1 MRIYLLISLVFSS
14 VLNGFSSGNDKLK
27 MPDYAEKI
35 NQIVFRL
42 SCDANDRQAAKKLL
56 KTYSSALM
64 DYQKEIGRLRVE
76 PDSFKWSKTYDL
88 MDEFNQLSNEILYNS
103 AASRVIC
110 EPRFY
115 HDGLPETKQKAVQEL
130 YDAGIHSLQLGTKR
144 KAKEA
149 YSFFVKADQL
159 SPAFN
164 DVSQKIREAKN
175 RATVNVIIEKVVAY
189 ADKKSLFS
197 IRFYQTLINKLQSR
211 FLDDQFVNIYS
222 FTDSKQRKIDPAAW
236 YVRISFID
244 FEMGELSAFDN
255 TKSINV
261 NGVAE
266 IQIFSPDENKDIL
279 SIRIPSQYVWKSYQ
293 DTGSFDLQSIFDS
306 FSMSMTD
313 EVDDLLC
320 DFIKQYN

>member
-1 MRIYLLISLVFSS
+1 ML
-14 VLNGFSSGNDKLK
+14 
-27 MPDYAEKI
+27 DYAERI

-56 KTYSSALM
+56 KTYSSALI
-64 DYQKEIGRLRVE
+64 DYQKEIGRLQVE

-110 EPRFY
+110 EPKFY
-115 HDGLPETKQKAVQEL
+115 HDELPEAKQKAVQEL
-130 YDAGIHSLQLGTKR
+130 YDAGIYLLQIGTKR

-149 YSFFVKADQL
+149 YFCFVKAYQL

-164 DVSQKIREAKN
+164 DVSQKIQEAKN
-175 RATVNVIIEKVVAY
+175 RATVSVVIEKVVAY
-189 ADKKSLFS
+189 ADRKNLFAT
-197 IRFYQTLINKLQSR
+197 RFYQTLINKLQSE
-211 FLDDQFVNIYS
+211 FLNDQFVNIYS
-222 FTDSKQRKIDPAAW
+222 FTDTKQRKIDPAAC

-244 FEMGELSAFDN
+244 FEMGELSTFDN
-255 TKSINV
+255 TKSINI

-266 IQIFSPDENKDIL
+266 IRIFSPTENKDIL
-279 SIRIPSQYVWKSYQ
+279 STRLPRQYVWKSYQ
-293 DTGSFDLQSIFDS
+293 NTGSFDLQSIFDS

-313 EVDDLLC
+313 EVDDLLSG
-320 DFIKQYN
+320 FIKQYN